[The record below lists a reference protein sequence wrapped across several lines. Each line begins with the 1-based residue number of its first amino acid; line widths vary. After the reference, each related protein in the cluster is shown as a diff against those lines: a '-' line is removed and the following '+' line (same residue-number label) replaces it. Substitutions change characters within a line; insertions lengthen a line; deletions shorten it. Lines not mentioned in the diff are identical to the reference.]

1 MVPVLLLHRHILQD
15 DVMFNNSLER
25 LNMTDTILRL
35 PQVKDRTGL
44 SRSTIYLLIKQGK
57 FKKPIQLGTRSV
69 GWLQSDIEEFITERV
84 RASRP
89 E

>member
-44 SRSTIYLLIKQGK
+44 SRSTIYLMVKQGK
-57 FKKPIQLGTRSV
+57 IKKPIQLGTRSV

-84 RASRP
+84 KASRP